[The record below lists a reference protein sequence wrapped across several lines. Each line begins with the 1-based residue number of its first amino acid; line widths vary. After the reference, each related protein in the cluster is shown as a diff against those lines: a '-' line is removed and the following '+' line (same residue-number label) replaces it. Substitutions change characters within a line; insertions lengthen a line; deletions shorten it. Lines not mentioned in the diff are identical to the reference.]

1 MPKKRALKTSKR
13 TVLKPHKR
21 RPPVIFGVINWSVRK
36 EVNVGRS
43 LAADRR
49 KKAKTKVAK
58 GQGDRGE
65 TWRKPSGSA
74 HGSRWARDR

>member
-13 TVLKPHKR
+13 IKATA
-21 RPPVIFGVINWSVRK
+21 VIFGVINWSVQK
-36 EVNVGRS
+36 KMNVGRL

-58 GQGDRGE
+58 GPGDRGD
-65 TWRKPSGSA
+65 TWGQVFWLR
-74 HGSRWARDR
+74 ARVAQGA

>member
-13 TVLKPHKR
+13 TKATA
-21 RPPVIFGVINWSVRK
+21 VIFGVINWSVQK
-36 EVNVGRS
+36 KMNVGRL

-58 GQGDRGE
+58 GQAIAGTRGV
-65 TWRKPSGSA
+65 KSSGSV
-74 HGSRWARDR
+74 HGLRRARDR